1 MKKIMK
7 GLAVAAAVVCLL
19 QTSWAQFTEEELI
32 QRDYWEG
39 FLNTAKIIKAEQPW
53 GEKEAVTRPWKLTIQ
68 KDGIT
73 RFAVWKNCE
82 GNMKG
87 YSENWRWEIAAY
99 RLDKELGLNMVP
111 PTVERKLKGQRGS
124 LQLWV
129 ESEWSLKK
137 KIQKNIPTPI
147 DKTEAWLRAA
157 WLQQAFDN
165 LIANEDRHMGN
176 VLVTKDHRAIL
187 IDHSRTFRTSDQF
200 TNQLLYGQK
209 DRENSSMIMQELP
222 RAFVENLRSL
232 DSVTLHEVAG
242 KYLSDMEIDSVLK
255 RRELLLD
262 WIDTHAQVLGNN
274 QALY

>member
-7 GLAVAAAVVCLL
+7 ALAVAAAVVCLL
-19 QTSWAQFTEEELI
+19 QTSWAQFTEDELT
-32 QRDYWEG
+32 QRDHWEG

-53 GEKEAVTRPWKLTIQ
+53 GEKEAVTRPWKLTLQ

-73 RFAVWKNCE
+73 RYAVWKDCE

-111 PTVERKLKGQRGS
+111 PTVEREFKGQLGS
-124 LQLWV
+124 LQIWV

-137 KIQKNIPTPI
+137 KIQKKIQTPI
-147 DKTEAWLRAA
+147 DKTDAWLRAA

-187 IDHSRTFRTSDQF
+187 IDHSRTFRTSEQF

-209 DRENSSMIMQELP
+209 DRDESSMIMHELP
-222 RAFVENLRSL
+222 RAFVESLRAL

-242 KYLSDMEIDSVLK
+242 NYLTDIEIDSVLK

-262 WIDTHAQVLGNN
+262 WIDTHAQVLGKN

>member
-232 DSVTLHEVAG
+232 NSVTLHEVAG